1 MVVAGSVVAGTVV
14 TLWLAEWALEVL
26 VLWGLV
32 LWVHMVEVVAAGSVG
47 VAGSV
52 VQLAECQLEVV
63 VDEHGL
69 VVLWLEVPALL
80 RCRPLV
86 GWRNCCRLQNG
97 SLLVH

>member
-63 VDEHGL
+63 VLGHL
-69 VVLWLEVPALL
+69 AVLWLGVQLALL
-80 RCRPLV
+80 RCPPLV
-86 GWRNCCRLQNG
+86 RWRSCSLPRNGRLR
-97 SLLVH
+97 VH

>member
-32 LWVHMVEVVAAGSVG
+32 LWVVEVVAAGSVG

-63 VDEHGL
+63 VLGHL
-69 VVLWLEVPALL
+69 AVLWLGVQLALL
-80 RCRPLV
+80 RCPPLV
-86 GWRNCCRLQNG
+86 GWRSCSLPRNGRLR
-97 SLLVH
+97 VH